1 VSPSN
6 RERIQAAITM
16 IKTKKSLQTPWL
28 ILCPMGVL
36 LNRRQQK
43 GFYPNPAAP
52 WLKMESKQ

>member
-1 VSPSN
+1 MN

-52 WLKMESKQ
+52 GLKMESKQ